1 MIKSSNGELTAPL
14 IIEALRK
21 NGHVVTKLSLT
32 KPTLNEVYLQ
42 YTGKSMRDAEESRRI
57 RNATK
62 NGYEEGKTDERSEDK
77 VSKNRFH
84 GLWAL
89 TNRDLKKWYQNPIV
103 FIIGIIQP
111 ILWLALL
118 GKAMN
123 IGAMFSST
131 SIPQLPRS
139 WLQALLHS
147 NFKA

>member
-21 NGHVVTKLSLT
+21 SGHVVTKLSLT

-42 YTGKSMRDAEESRRI
+42 YTGKSMRDAEESRESVM
-57 RNATK
+57 AAK
-62 NGYEEGKTDERSEDK
+62 DGYEEGTFMSEEETQ
-77 VSKNRFH
+77 VSKSQFH

-89 TNRDLKKWYQNPIV
+89 TNRELKKWYQQPFV
-103 FIIGIIQP
+103 FAMGIIQP

-123 IGAMFSST
+123 IGNIVT
-131 SIPQLPRS
+131 GIPG
-139 WLQALLHS
+139 
-147 NFKA
+147 